1 MSVSIER
8 FACSVDDPCA
18 VAAFAPVCGGRR
30 FRRHFN
36 KRDFP
41 VLGDDYEDSIDRF
54 VQIIELIWCSDFGL
68 TRAGL
73 TTMAFSPETLCIRL

>member
-54 VQIIELIWCSDFGL
+54 VQIIELICCSEFGATL
-68 TRAGL
+68 KSIR
-73 TTMAFSPETLCIRL
+73 PETLCITL

>member
-54 VQIIELIWCSDFGL
+54 VHIIELIWCSGFGI
-68 TRAGL
+68 
-73 TTMAFSPETLCIRL
+73 TTMSFCPETLCIRL

>member
-18 VAAFAPVCGGRR
+18 VVAFAPVCGGRR

-54 VQIIELIWCSDFGL
+54 VRTDNRVEMEQWV
-68 TRAGL
+68 RAHNNVL
-73 TTMAFSPETLCIRL
+73 

>member
-1 MSVSIER
+1 MDSAGVITVSIER
-8 FACSVDDPCA
+8 FACAVDDPCA
-18 VAAFAPVCGGRR
+18 VALSAPVCGGRR

-54 VQIIELIWCSDFGL
+54 VQIGSYH
-68 TRAGL
+68 RYRKS
-73 TTMAFSPETLCIRL
+73 M

>member
-54 VQIIELIWCSDFGL
+54 VQIIESIWCSGFGA
-68 TRAGL
+68 TA
-73 TTMAFSPETLCIRL
+73 MSICPETLCIRL

>member
-54 VQIIELIWCSDFGL
+54 VQIIELIWCSGF
-68 TRAGL
+68 GL
-73 TTMAFSPETLCIRL
+73 TTMSFSPETLCFI